1 MFKKIFTT
9 IIAVLLVVALACGM
23 VACDN
28 GSSKKD
34 KEKSV
39 EPSEEAFK
47 DAYSEVVDT
56 FLAEVDDY
64 YALAGK
70 YNLQDLGMSTSVSVT
85 LSNDLNNMLRSLTG
99 YDFSWVSNLKF
110 TSSQDFK
117 GNTMAT
123 SSLVSYNGKN
133 LLSTKAIFDLA
144 SEAVYLG
151 IPEMNSTYFKQYF
164 GDIEGMNEI
173 TSILSILTSI
183 DFTEV
188 LPDKAAVKGLI
199 DDIASAIINS
209 IDDVDFDETEITAN
223 GVDQECVAYVVE
235 INTDDLIDIAINV
248 LNKLQNN
255 KNLEKIIR
263 GSFGTVMK
271 LAGQLGLPMDGSVS
285 ADEVISMLNDGI
297 NQAITLV
304 NQNTA
309 SVPNMVLGEWTSY
322 ITDKLEIIGME
333 LDLDLSAFMPSSAAS
348 MSNATVFF
356 ANATDGSDIGSELY
370 VEVSGRKYVDIKGD
384 LTKSKNA
391 ISGSYDIKVMGTSY
405 AIIELEN
412 VDTSSGY
419 LTGAITVSPSSYLI
433 NMINNEIGGDLAE
446 VGLSLSN
453 PAIKFDVKKN
463 DGEKFNIVL
472 SVINN
477 GSDFASLNIEGSIGK
492 AQSIT
497 IPSNSTTDMDSW
509 SDVFSTDKLAN
520 IAEQGGLPG
529 FIVDLIRNAD

>member
-85 LSNDLNNMLRSLTG
+85 LSNDLNNMLRSLSG

-164 GDIEGMNEI
+164 GGIEGMNEI

-209 IDDVDFDETEITAN
+209 IDDVDFDETKITAN

-285 ADEVISMLNDGI
+285 ADQVISMLNDGI

-309 SVPNMVLGEWTSY
+309 SIPNMVLGEWTSY

-333 LDLDLSAFMPSSAAS
+333 FDLDLSAFMPSSAAS

-370 VEVSGRKYVDIKGD
+370 VEVSGQKYVDIKGD

-412 VDTSSGY
+412 VDASSGY

-433 NMINNEIGGDLAE
+433 NMINNEIGDDLAK

-453 PAIKFDVKKN
+453 PSIKFDVKKN

-509 SDVFSTDKLAN
+509 SLVFSTDKLAN